1 MFIMSVENF
10 LYFEQVLFCQDFI
23 LYRSV
28 LFFCMA
34 AELKFRCFKCCT
46 SWICRS
52 SHEFMFRK
60 ISVVKIFTEYSLQQL
75 YKQWLIFQ
83 VLNLSNF
90 LTFRIPLMSIN
101 FLEHLSIW
109 KTYLMSVSSIS
120 IFRYFLHFCFGQS
133 KRKLKDKYF
142 PKKTYFKI
150 YASQKYD
157 NNQLCF

>member
-101 FLEHLSIW
+101 FLEHLSFWAFQFGKLTLCLFPVFIFLD
-109 KTYLMSVSSIS
+109 TSCIS
-120 IFRYFLHFCFGQS
+120 
-133 KRKLKDKYF
+133 
-142 PKKTYFKI
+142 
-150 YASQKYD
+150 ASG
-157 NNQLCF
+157 NLNAS